1 LGMVSVDAAIGW
13 VLLAYEP
20 NRRFLA
26 EGKLVRDNYRH
37 F

>member
-1 LGMVSVDAAIGW
+1 MVSVDAAIGW